1 MQEKEFAQIFHE
13 LERVEKELQ
22 QVGNNQEKRQQCYE
36 KLLAMR
42 RRMDRYVECWLHFEE
57 KINEMQEKYNFFLPD
72 EMPEN
77 FLQNF
82 GAGLP
87 GQEKEEL
94 ETEADKRG
102 VKPLLL
108 QDNSDACIRSF
119 RRGLGFLELAMMDE
133 AIAEFRN
140 IIDQEPDLLLAHLCL
155 GVAYA
160 ERGMADDAMRELRL
174 VQALAGDPQTHAIV
188 HNALGNIYADR
199 EEYEHAYREFSKV
212 LELDPDFAVARFNLG
227 AVCYNLKLYEQC
239 AEAFESIKEIFPRDW
254 EVYFYL
260 GKTYRKLNNDK
271 EALINF
277 LKASYLAPQ
286 EPYVAYEL
294 GLLYEKL
301 GENRRALDCYYRAR
315 KLYQELEKQEEK

>member
-1 MQEKEFAQIFHE
+1 MNESEFTQILHE
-13 LERVEKELQ
+13 LERVEKELG

-57 KINEMQEKYNFFLPD
+57 KINEMQEKYNFLLPD
-72 EMPEN
+72 EMPDN
-77 FLQNF
+77 FLSAF
-82 GAGLP
+82 GNVFP
-87 GQEKEEL
+87 GADMEEP
-94 ETEADKRG
+94 ETDPDKRG
-102 VKPLLL
+102 VKPLLFT
-108 QDNSDACIRSF
+108 DSNEACIRSF

-133 AIAEFRN
+133 AITEFREVIN
-140 IIDQEPDLLLAHLCL
+140 QEPDLLLAHLCL

-174 VQALAGDPQTHAIV
+174 VQALTDDPQTQAIV
-188 HNALGNIYADR
+188 HNAMGNIYADR
-199 EEYEHAYREFSKV
+199 EEYEHAFREFTRV

-227 AVCYNLKLYEQC
+227 AVCYNLKLYEQS

-260 GKTYRKLNNDK
+260 GKTYRKLNNDE

-277 LKASYLAPQ
+277 LKAAYLAPQ
-286 EPYVAYEL
+286 EPYVAFEL

-301 GENRRALDCYYRAR
+301 GETRRALECYYRAR
-315 KLYQELEKQEEK
+315 RLYQELEEQEEK